1 MKSLA
6 IEREYGS
13 GGRDIGINIAKRLG
27 IPYYDSKMLAKAAI
41 KYGININELLDCEEK
56 GNGNFMNDLSRAANF
71 IKDTDSSEFYGCLTG
86 TTELIKQLKE
96 EGPTVFI
103 GRCSTEIL
111 KYRPDIIRVFIYSS
125 SEKKKIRHIIQTEQ
139 VSEEQ
144 AKTLLKKK
152 DGNRKNY
159 FRFFTDKDWR
169 DRNNYDMELNT
180 DMIPP
185 EECVDLL
192 AYMMSK

>member
-13 GGRDIGINIAKRLG
+13 GGRDIGIRIAEKLG
-27 IPYYDSKMLAKAAI
+27 IPYYDSKMLAKAAA
-41 KYGININELLDCEEK
+41 KYGLNINELLDCEEN
-56 GNGNFMNDLSRAANF
+56 GNGDFMNDLSRAANF
-71 IKDTDSSEFYGCLTG
+71 IKNTDSSEFYGSLTG
-86 TTELIKQLKE
+86 TTELIKHLKE
-96 EGPTVFI
+96 KGPAVFI

-159 FRFFTDKDWR
+159 FRFFADKDWR

-180 DMIPP
+180 DMISP
-185 EECVDLL
+185 EECVELL
-192 AYMMSK
+192 AYMMTK